1 MILTDPILGFIFISH
16 TTYISRASK
25 SSILYWD
32 QLHFVS
38 NHIKD
43 RDKDLLCSVW
53 V

>member
-1 MILTDPILGFIFISH
+1 MILTDPILGFISISH
-16 TTYISRASK
+16 IDRASK